1 MDELKEV
8 EARYCKDLTLCQTKV
23 KEFQVSETKC
33 ESDHRFYRTD
43 MPSLSDI
50 HHI

>member
-23 KEFQVSETKC
+23 KEFQVSEAKC
-33 ESDHRFYRTD
+33 ESVFD
-43 MPSLSDI
+43 
-50 HHI
+50 